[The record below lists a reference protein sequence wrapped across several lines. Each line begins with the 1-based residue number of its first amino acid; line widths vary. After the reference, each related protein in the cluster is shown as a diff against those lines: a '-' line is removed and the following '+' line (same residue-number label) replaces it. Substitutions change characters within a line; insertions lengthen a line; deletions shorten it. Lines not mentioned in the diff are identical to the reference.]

1 MRGVF
6 LVIGGHDGN
15 RDGNEF
21 NAYHP
26 ETNTWTALQPLP
38 DWRYQSSGAVSMRG
52 RLYLVGGWDN
62 REGSR
67 LPHDEVFEYDPAT
80 GVWAV
85 AATLP
90 TLSGGGASGVINGKL
105 YVLTA
110 QNGYSTPAYVHT
122 LHVWSP
128 RDDSW
133 KELRG
138 STVIHVT
145 PASGV
150 IDNKLYV
157 VGGQNG
163 DGTGAITDVL
173 EAYDPATDAWTVL
186 APMPDPTNGAAGAVI
201 NGLLYVIGGNTG
213 SGDTNAVSVYD
224 PATDSWSRSTPMPS
238 ARCSMASGVIGNTA
252 YLAGGRNASWSLSTL
267 ESMRVPFGGER
278 AP

>member
-1 MRGVF
+1 MC
-6 LVIGGHDGN
+6 I
-15 RDGNEF
+15 RD
-21 NAYHP
+21 
-26 ETNTWTALQPLP
+26 
-38 DWRYQSSGAVSMRG
+38 R
-52 RLYLVGGWDN
+52 
-62 REGSR
+62 
-67 LPHDEVFEYDPAT
+67 
-80 GVWAV
+80 
-85 AATLP
+85 
-90 TLSGGGASGVINGKL
+90 
-105 YVLTA
+105 
-110 QNGYSTPAYVHT
+110 
-122 LHVWSP
+122 
-128 RDDSW
+128 
-133 KELRG
+133 
-138 STVIHVT
+138 
-145 PASGV
+145 
-150 IDNKLYV
+150 
-157 VGGQNG
+157 